1 MAVFFFLSVIGI
13 YSGTKRLNASGK
25 LNLAK
30 LAIQFCFQLDLS
42 LALKAEEVIK
52 HITYAN

>member
-1 MAVFFFLSVIGI
+1 MASFFPFCNR

-42 LALKAEEVIK
+42 LTLKAEEVIK
-52 HITYAN
+52 HVT